1 MEEQLVNR
9 EIKFN
14 VPKKLTKA
22 EFENTIKFFK
32 ENGAKYHVDEKI
44 WTIKESQREKF
55 AQYLNPENMHA
66 AHKNEPQSPEERVRL
81 NIPKNLDKDEFLRMI
96 QYFKENGAKY
106 QPDEKVWT
114 IGKSQKDS
122 FEKYIMTDTN
132 ESNST
137 LGNVEEIKL
146 SEEEINMLEPESAEN
161 MKQFFLDHGGVLK
174 DSMWIVPKS
183 AFELEKAVPESN
195 IQETMNK
202 KEEFT
207 NKLDQLLREYGY
219 DKGYA
224 YSMDLAEMIS
234 KETLHMP
241 PEPEVEVAEA
251 ESSTSL
257 NSTATVQTTD
267 REGNYR
273 KGNYVSLHVPDYKT
287 AVYEIKEVCGIKEIS
302 GQILAETQ
310 DHLILEGKD
319 GKEISVAKKEIY
331 DEMQTSIVEKAMS
344 MDQNVRDQID
354 LIGNP
359 KLSAPQMDQILNGI
373 NDGLQPLL
381 VAQYAN
387 PKIPAWQMDIYRY
400 GMLNGLGY
408 DQIKVGCLQDWDS
421 SRNNIDNMIKEQRG
435 HIVSDLKANN
445 YHLSHEKYGVITR
458 NYYVFNGRDIEG
470 IPELQ
475 PQTSKEIVNDELIDK
490 IQKGMDLQILN
501 DGGDRAYY
509 SPKTDSVHLPEK
521 DTFYNS
527 YAYNATALHEL
538 SHATGAEKRLN
549 RDIKNAFG
557 TEKYAYEELVAEI
570 SACFMSEH
578 IQIEQTEEHVN
589 NHKAYIQ
596 SWTKALSEKP
606 EMLMKAIRDAE
617 KAANYLEY
625 HAEILSKEEYQE
637 TLTLHE
643 NEETPG
649 NTSGKTVEKITNSIT
664 READL
669 KANGY
674 KLTPALKKHM
684 DRLDQLTG
692 RKNTVKDIYKA
703 YKTHDFH
710 GDPEMEKTIKS
721 IGKIFQRQEMQIK
734 AVIPER

>member
-1 MEEQLVNR
+1 MEEQMLYDELVNGLREIEKNVITDLNAGQAPGSWMGRIVNNEAPANYLNVQITEIQRTGMIFIQADMIQKNKIVETQGFEVKKEDVLRNGVKSFENNDFLNRLKVNSFCLETASKYQIDRVEQHFKLFQAGQKENSLREHCKWLKSNGYNEFPEEDGKASAPAAAPNKKINR

-14 VPKKLTKA
+14 VPKGLTKA

-44 WTIKESQREKF
+44 WAIKESQREKF

-96 QYFKENGAKY
+96 QYFKENGARY

-122 FEKYIMTDTN
+122 FEKYIMPDTN
-132 ESNST
+132 EENST
-137 LGNVEEIKL
+137 LGNAEEIKL
-146 SEEEINMLEPESAEN
+146 SEEEINMLGPESAEN
-161 MKQFFLDHGGVLK
+161 MKQFFRDHGGVLK

-195 IQETMNK
+195 IQEAMNK

-251 ESSTSL
+251 KS
-257 NSTATVQTTD
+257 NSTATVQTVD
-267 REGNYR
+267 IEGGYR

-408 DQIKVGCLQDWDS
+408 DQIKAGCLQDWDS

-445 YHLSHEKYGVITR
+445 Y
-458 NYYVFNGRDIEG
+458 
-470 IPELQ
+470 IP
-475 PQTSKEIVNDELIDK
+475 
-490 IQKGMDLQILN
+490 
-501 DGGDRAYY
+501 
-509 SPKTDSVHLPEK
+509 
-521 DTFYNS
+521 
-527 YAYNATALHEL
+527 
-538 SHATGAEKRLN
+538 EKRLVHKIGRLN
-549 RDIKNAFG
+549 GLTGGKFNKVSDI
-557 TEKYAYEELVAEI
+557 
-570 SACFMSEH
+570 
-578 IQIEQTEEHVN
+578 VN
-589 NHKAYIQ
+589 SVK
-596 SWTKALSEKP
+596 
-606 EMLMKAIRDAE
+606 
-617 KAANYLEY
+617 
-625 HAEILSKEEYQE
+625 
-637 TLTLHE
+637 
-643 NEETPG
+643 
-649 NTSGKTVEKITNSIT
+649 SGKLSNRYGEASLLKEIGDDLQHQRKIMSPAAQQKIYAAAVPT
-664 READL
+664 R
-669 KANGY
+669 
-674 KLTPALKKHM
+674 
-684 DRLDQLTG
+684 
-692 RKNTVKDIYKA
+692 
-703 YKTHDFH
+703 
-710 GDPEMEKTIKS
+710 
-721 IGKIFQRQEMQIK
+721 
-734 AVIPER
+734 

>member
-1 MEEQLVNR
+1 MEEQMLYDELVNGLREIEKNVITDLNAGQAPASWMGRIVNNEAPANYLNVQITEIQRTGMIFIQADMIQKNKIVETQGFEVKKEDVLRNGVKSFENNDFLNRLKVNSFCLETASKYQIDRVEQHFKLFQAGQKENSLREHCKWLKSNGYNEFPEEDGKASAPAAAPNKKINR

-14 VPKKLTKA
+14 VPKGLTKA

-81 NIPKNLDKDEFLRMI
+81 NIPKNLDKDKFLRMI
-96 QYFKENGAKY
+96 QYFKENGARY
-106 QPDEKVWT
+106 QPDGKVWT

-122 FEKYIMTDTN
+122 FEKYIMPDTN
-132 ESNST
+132 EENST
-137 LGNVEEIKL
+137 LGNAEEIKL
-146 SEEEINMLEPESAEN
+146 SEEEINMLGPESAEN
-161 MKQFFLDHGGVLK
+161 MKQFFRDHGGVLK

-195 IQETMNK
+195 IQEAMNK

-251 ESSTSL
+251 KS
-257 NSTATVQTTD
+257 NSTATVQTVD
-267 REGNYR
+267 REGGYR

-387 PKIPAWQMDIYRY
+387 PKIPAWQMDIYRC

-408 DQIKVGCLQDWDS
+408 DQIKAGCLQDWDS

-445 YHLSHEKYGVITR
+445 Y
-458 NYYVFNGRDIEG
+458 
-470 IPELQ
+470 IPEKRVVHKIGRLNGL
-475 PQTSKEIVNDELIDK
+475 TGGKFNKVSDIVNSVKSGKLSNRYGEASLLKEIGD
-490 IQKGMDLQILN
+490 DLQHQRKIM
-501 DGGDRAYY
+501 
-509 SPKTDSVHLPEK
+509 SPAAQQKI
-521 DTFYNS
+521 
-527 YAYNATALHEL
+527 YA
-538 SHATGAEKRLN
+538 
-549 RDIKNAFG
+549 
-557 TEKYAYEELVAEI
+557 
-570 SACFMSEH
+570 
-578 IQIEQTEEHVN
+578 
-589 NHKAYIQ
+589 
-596 SWTKALSEKP
+596 
-606 EMLMKAIRDAE
+606 
-617 KAANYLEY
+617 AAV
-625 HAEILSKEEYQE
+625 
-637 TLTLHE
+637 
-643 NEETPG
+643 P
-649 NTSGKTVEKITNSIT
+649 T
-664 READL
+664 R
-669 KANGY
+669 
-674 KLTPALKKHM
+674 
-684 DRLDQLTG
+684 
-692 RKNTVKDIYKA
+692 
-703 YKTHDFH
+703 
-710 GDPEMEKTIKS
+710 
-721 IGKIFQRQEMQIK
+721 
-734 AVIPER
+734 

>member
-1 MEEQLVNR
+1 MEEQMLYDELVNGLREIEKNVITDLNAGQAPGSWMGRIVNNEAPANYLNVQITEIQRTGMIFIQADMIQKNKIVETQGFEVKKEDVLRNGVKSFENNDFLNRLKVNSFCLETASKYQIDRVEQHFKLFQAGQKENSLREHCKWLKSNGYNEFPEEDGKASVPAAAPNKKINR

-14 VPKKLTKA
+14 VPKGLTKE

-96 QYFKENGAKY
+96 QYFKENGARY

-122 FEKYIMTDTN
+122 FEKYIMPDTN
-132 ESNST
+132 EENST
-137 LGNVEEIKL
+137 LGNAEEIKL
-146 SEEEINMLEPESAEN
+146 SEEEINMLGPESAEN
-161 MKQFFLDHGGVLK
+161 MKQFFRDHGGVLK

-195 IQETMNK
+195 IQEAMNK

-251 ESSTSL
+251 KS
-257 NSTATVQTTD
+257 NSTATVQTVD
-267 REGNYR
+267 REGGYR

-408 DQIKVGCLQDWDS
+408 DQIKAGCLQDWDS

-445 YHLSHEKYGVITR
+445 Y
-458 NYYVFNGRDIEG
+458 
-470 IPELQ
+470 IP
-475 PQTSKEIVNDELIDK
+475 
-490 IQKGMDLQILN
+490 
-501 DGGDRAYY
+501 
-509 SPKTDSVHLPEK
+509 
-521 DTFYNS
+521 
-527 YAYNATALHEL
+527 
-538 SHATGAEKRLN
+538 EKRL
-549 RDIKNAFG
+549 
-557 TEKYAYEELVAEI
+557 V
-570 SACFMSEH
+570 
-578 IQIEQTEEHVN
+578 
-589 NHKAYIQ
+589 HKIGR
-596 SWTKALSEKP
+596 L
-606 EMLMKAIRDAE
+606 
-617 KAANYLEY
+617 
-625 HAEILSKEEYQE
+625 
-637 TLTLHE
+637 
-643 NEETPG
+643 
-649 NTSGKTVEKITNSIT
+649 
-664 READL
+664 
-669 KANGY
+669 NG
-674 KLTPALKKHM
+674 
-684 DRLDQLTG
+684 LTG
-692 RKNTVKDIYKA
+692 GKFNKVSDIVNSVKSAKLSNRYGEASLLKEIGDDLQHQRKIMSPAAQQKIYA
-703 YKTHDFH
+703 A
-710 GDPEMEKTIKS
+710 
-721 IGKIFQRQEMQIK
+721 
-734 AVIPER
+734 AVPTR

>member
-1 MEEQLVNR
+1 MEEQMLYDELVNGLREIEKNVITDLNAGQAPGSWMGRIVNNEAPANYLNVQITEIQRTGMIFIQADMIQKNKIVETQGFEVKKEDVLRNGVKSFENNDFLNRLKVNSFCLETASKYQIDRVEQHFKLFQAGQKENSLREHCKWLKSNGYNEFPEEDGKASAPAAAPNKKINR

-14 VPKKLTKA
+14 VPKGLTKA

-44 WTIKESQREKF
+44 WAIKESQREKF

-96 QYFKENGAKY
+96 QYFKENGARY

-122 FEKYIMTDTN
+122 FEKYIMPDTN
-132 ESNST
+132 EENST
-137 LGNVEEIKL
+137 LGNAEEIKL
-146 SEEEINMLEPESAEN
+146 SEEEINMLGPESAEN
-161 MKQFFLDHGGVLK
+161 MKQFFRDHGGVLK

-195 IQETMNK
+195 IQEAMNK

-207 NKLDQLLREYGY
+207 NKLDKLLREYGY

-234 KETLHMP
+234 KETLLMP

-251 ESSTSL
+251 KS
-257 NSTATVQTTD
+257 NSTATVQTVD
-267 REGNYR
+267 REGGYR

-408 DQIKVGCLQDWDS
+408 DQIKAGCLQDWDS

-445 YHLSHEKYGVITR
+445 Y
-458 NYYVFNGRDIEG
+458 
-470 IPELQ
+470 IP
-475 PQTSKEIVNDELIDK
+475 
-490 IQKGMDLQILN
+490 
-501 DGGDRAYY
+501 
-509 SPKTDSVHLPEK
+509 
-521 DTFYNS
+521 
-527 YAYNATALHEL
+527 
-538 SHATGAEKRLN
+538 EKRLVHKIGRLN
-549 RDIKNAFG
+549 GLTGGKFNKVSDI
-557 TEKYAYEELVAEI
+557 
-570 SACFMSEH
+570 
-578 IQIEQTEEHVN
+578 VN
-589 NHKAYIQ
+589 SVK
-596 SWTKALSEKP
+596 
-606 EMLMKAIRDAE
+606 
-617 KAANYLEY
+617 
-625 HAEILSKEEYQE
+625 
-637 TLTLHE
+637 
-643 NEETPG
+643 
-649 NTSGKTVEKITNSIT
+649 SGKLSNRYGEASLLKEIGDDLQHQRKIMSPAAQQKIYAAAVPT
-664 READL
+664 R
-669 KANGY
+669 
-674 KLTPALKKHM
+674 
-684 DRLDQLTG
+684 
-692 RKNTVKDIYKA
+692 
-703 YKTHDFH
+703 
-710 GDPEMEKTIKS
+710 
-721 IGKIFQRQEMQIK
+721 
-734 AVIPER
+734 

>member
-1 MEEQLVNR
+1 MEEQMLYDELVNR

-14 VPKKLTKA
+14 VPKGLTKT

-55 AQYLNPENMHA
+55 AQYLNSENMHA
-66 AHKNEPQSPEERVRL
+66 VPQNEPQSQEERVRL
-81 NIPKNLDKDEFLRMI
+81 NIPKNLDKNEFLRMI
-96 QYFKENGAKY
+96 QYFKENGARY

-114 IGKSQKDS
+114 IGKSQKEA
-122 FEKYIMTDTN
+122 FEKYIITDTN
-132 ESNST
+132 QTEGT
-137 LGNVEEIKL
+137 LGNIEEIRL
-146 SEEEINMLEPESAEN
+146 SEEEIKKMDPESAEN
-161 MKQFFLDHGGVLK
+161 MRQFFRDHGGILK
-174 DSMWIVPKS
+174 DSTWIVPKS
-183 AFELEKAVPESN
+183 AFEIEETIQESN
-195 IQETMNK
+195 IQDVMSK

-234 KETLHMP
+234 QKTLHMP
-241 PEPEVEVAEA
+241 ETEQVIEVEK
-251 ESSTSL
+251 STPL
-257 NSTATVQTTD
+257 NAD
-267 REGNYR
+267 REGGYK

-381 VAQYAN
+381 VAQYAS

-408 DQIKVGCLQDWDS
+408 DQIKAGCLQDWDS

-445 YHLSHEKYGVITR
+445 Y
-458 NYYVFNGRDIEG
+458 
-470 IPELQ
+470 IP
-475 PQTSKEIVNDELIDK
+475 
-490 IQKGMDLQILN
+490 
-501 DGGDRAYY
+501 
-509 SPKTDSVHLPEK
+509 
-521 DTFYNS
+521 
-527 YAYNATALHEL
+527 
-538 SHATGAEKRLN
+538 EKRLVHKIGRLN
-549 RDIKNAFG
+549 GLMGGNFNKVSDI
-557 TEKYAYEELVAEI
+557 VD
-570 SACFMSEH
+570 S
-578 IQIEQTEEHVN
+578 V
-589 NHKAYIQ
+589 
-596 SWTKALSEKP
+596 
-606 EMLMKAIRDAE
+606 R
-617 KAANYLEY
+617 
-625 HAEILSKEEYQE
+625 
-637 TLTLHE
+637 
-643 NEETPG
+643 
-649 NTSGKTVEKITNSIT
+649 SGKISNRYGEASLLKEIGEDLQHQRRVMSPAAQQKIHAAAVPT
-664 READL
+664 R
-669 KANGY
+669 
-674 KLTPALKKHM
+674 
-684 DRLDQLTG
+684 
-692 RKNTVKDIYKA
+692 
-703 YKTHDFH
+703 
-710 GDPEMEKTIKS
+710 
-721 IGKIFQRQEMQIK
+721 
-734 AVIPER
+734 

>member
-1 MEEQLVNR
+1 MEEQMLYDELVNGLREIEKNVITDLNAGQAPGSWMGRIVNNEAPANYLNVQITEIQRTGMIFIQADMIQKNKIVETQGFEVKKEDVLRNGVKSFENNDFLNRLKVNSFCLETASKYQIDRVEQHFKLFQAGQKENSLREHCKWLKSNGYNEFPEEDGKASAPAAAPNKKINR

-14 VPKKLTKA
+14 VPKGLTKA

-96 QYFKENGAKY
+96 QYFKENGARY

-122 FEKYIMTDTN
+122 FEKYIMPDTN
-132 ESNST
+132 EENST
-137 LGNVEEIKL
+137 LGNAEEIKL
-146 SEEEINMLEPESAEN
+146 SEEEINMLGPESAEN
-161 MKQFFLDHGGVLK
+161 IKQFFRDHGGVLK

-195 IQETMNK
+195 IQEAMNK

-241 PEPEVEVAEA
+241 PEPEVEVAE
-251 ESSTSL
+251 EKS
-257 NSTATVQTTD
+257 NSTATVQTVD
-267 REGNYR
+267 REGGYR

-344 MDQNVRDQID
+344 MEQNVRDQID

-408 DQIKVGCLQDWDS
+408 DQIKAGCLQDWDS
-421 SRNNIDNMIKEQRG
+421 SRNNIDNMIKEQRS

-445 YHLSHEKYGVITR
+445 Y
-458 NYYVFNGRDIEG
+458 
-470 IPELQ
+470 IP
-475 PQTSKEIVNDELIDK
+475 
-490 IQKGMDLQILN
+490 
-501 DGGDRAYY
+501 
-509 SPKTDSVHLPEK
+509 
-521 DTFYNS
+521 
-527 YAYNATALHEL
+527 
-538 SHATGAEKRLN
+538 EKRLVHKIGRLN
-549 RDIKNAFG
+549 GLTGGKFNKVSDI
-557 TEKYAYEELVAEI
+557 VD
-570 SACFMSEH
+570 S
-578 IQIEQTEEHVN
+578 V
-589 NHKAYIQ
+589 
-596 SWTKALSEKP
+596 
-606 EMLMKAIRDAE
+606 R
-617 KAANYLEY
+617 
-625 HAEILSKEEYQE
+625 
-637 TLTLHE
+637 
-643 NEETPG
+643 
-649 NTSGKTVEKITNSIT
+649 SGKISNRYGEASLLKEIGEDLQHQRRVMSPAAQQKIHAAAVPT
-664 READL
+664 R
-669 KANGY
+669 
-674 KLTPALKKHM
+674 
-684 DRLDQLTG
+684 
-692 RKNTVKDIYKA
+692 
-703 YKTHDFH
+703 
-710 GDPEMEKTIKS
+710 
-721 IGKIFQRQEMQIK
+721 
-734 AVIPER
+734 

>member
-1 MEEQLVNR
+1 MEEQMLYDELVNGLREIEKNVITDLNAGQAPGSWMGRIVNNEAPANYLNVQITEIQRTGMIFIQADMIQKNKIVETQGFEVKKEDVLRNGVKSFENNDFLNRLKVNSFCLETASKYQIDRVEQHFKLFQAGQKENSLREHCKWLKSNGYNEFPEEDGKASAPAAAPNKKINR

-14 VPKKLTKA
+14 VPKGLTKA

-132 ESNST
+132 ESNSA

-146 SEEEINMLEPESAEN
+146 SEEEINMLGPESAEN
-161 MKQFFLDHGGVLK
+161 MKQFFRDHGGVLK

-195 IQETMNK
+195 IQEAMNK

-251 ESSTSL
+251 KS
-257 NSTATVQTTD
+257 NSTATVQTVD
-267 REGNYR
+267 REGGYR

-408 DQIKVGCLQDWDS
+408 DQIKAGCLQDWDS

-445 YHLSHEKYGVITR
+445 Y
-458 NYYVFNGRDIEG
+458 
-470 IPELQ
+470 IP
-475 PQTSKEIVNDELIDK
+475 
-490 IQKGMDLQILN
+490 
-501 DGGDRAYY
+501 
-509 SPKTDSVHLPEK
+509 
-521 DTFYNS
+521 
-527 YAYNATALHEL
+527 
-538 SHATGAEKRLN
+538 EKRLVHKIGRLN
-549 RDIKNAFG
+549 GLTGGKFNKVSDI
-557 TEKYAYEELVAEI
+557 
-570 SACFMSEH
+570 
-578 IQIEQTEEHVN
+578 VN
-589 NHKAYIQ
+589 SVK
-596 SWTKALSEKP
+596 
-606 EMLMKAIRDAE
+606 
-617 KAANYLEY
+617 
-625 HAEILSKEEYQE
+625 
-637 TLTLHE
+637 
-643 NEETPG
+643 
-649 NTSGKTVEKITNSIT
+649 SGKLSNRYGEASLLKEIGDDLQHQRKIMSPAAQQKIYAAAVPT
-664 READL
+664 R
-669 KANGY
+669 
-674 KLTPALKKHM
+674 
-684 DRLDQLTG
+684 
-692 RKNTVKDIYKA
+692 
-703 YKTHDFH
+703 
-710 GDPEMEKTIKS
+710 
-721 IGKIFQRQEMQIK
+721 
-734 AVIPER
+734 

>member
-1 MEEQLVNR
+1 MEEQMLYDELVNGLREIEKNVITDLNAGQAPGSWMGRIVNNEAPANYLNVQITEIQRTGMIFIQADMIQKNKIVETQGFEVKKEDVLRNGVKSFENNDFLNRLKVNSFCLETASKYQIDRVEQHFKLFQAGQKENSLREHCKWLKSNGYNEFPEEDGKASAPAAAPNKKINR

-14 VPKKLTKA
+14 VPKGLTKA

-81 NIPKNLDKDEFLRMI
+81 NIPKNLDKDKFLRMI
-96 QYFKENGAKY
+96 QYFKENGARY

-122 FEKYIMTDTN
+122 FEKYIMPDTN
-132 ESNST
+132 EENST
-137 LGNVEEIKL
+137 LGNAEEIKL
-146 SEEEINMLEPESAEN
+146 SEEEINMLGPESAEN
-161 MKQFFLDHGGVLK
+161 MKQFFRDHGGVLK

-195 IQETMNK
+195 IQEAMNK

-251 ESSTSL
+251 KS
-257 NSTATVQTTD
+257 NSTATVQTVD
-267 REGNYR
+267 REGGYR

-408 DQIKVGCLQDWDS
+408 DQIKAGCLQDWDS

-445 YHLSHEKYGVITR
+445 Y
-458 NYYVFNGRDIEG
+458 
-470 IPELQ
+470 IP
-475 PQTSKEIVNDELIDK
+475 
-490 IQKGMDLQILN
+490 
-501 DGGDRAYY
+501 
-509 SPKTDSVHLPEK
+509 
-521 DTFYNS
+521 
-527 YAYNATALHEL
+527 
-538 SHATGAEKRLN
+538 EKRLVHKIGRLN
-549 RDIKNAFG
+549 GLTGGKFNKVSDI
-557 TEKYAYEELVAEI
+557 
-570 SACFMSEH
+570 
-578 IQIEQTEEHVN
+578 VN
-589 NHKAYIQ
+589 SVK
-596 SWTKALSEKP
+596 
-606 EMLMKAIRDAE
+606 
-617 KAANYLEY
+617 
-625 HAEILSKEEYQE
+625 
-637 TLTLHE
+637 
-643 NEETPG
+643 
-649 NTSGKTVEKITNSIT
+649 SGKLSNRYGEASLLKEIGDDLQHQRKIMSPAAQQKIYAAAVPT
-664 READL
+664 R
-669 KANGY
+669 
-674 KLTPALKKHM
+674 
-684 DRLDQLTG
+684 
-692 RKNTVKDIYKA
+692 
-703 YKTHDFH
+703 
-710 GDPEMEKTIKS
+710 
-721 IGKIFQRQEMQIK
+721 
-734 AVIPER
+734 

>member
-1 MEEQLVNR
+1 MEEQMLYDELVNGLREIEKNVITDLNAGQAPGSWMGRIVNNEAPANYLNVQITEIQRTGMIFIQADMIQKNKIVETQGFEVKKEDVLRNGVKSFENNDFLNRLKVNSFCLETASKYQIDRVEQHFKLFQAGQKENSLREHCKWLKSNGYNEFPEEDGKASAPAAAPNKKINR

-14 VPKKLTKA
+14 VPKGLTKA

-44 WTIKESQREKF
+44 WAIKESQREKF

-96 QYFKENGAKY
+96 QYFKENGARY

-132 ESNST
+132 ESNSA

-146 SEEEINMLEPESAEN
+146 SEEEINMLGPESAEN
-161 MKQFFLDHGGVLK
+161 MKQFFRDHGGVLK

-195 IQETMNK
+195 IQEAMNK

-251 ESSTSL
+251 KS
-257 NSTATVQTTD
+257 NSTATVQTVD
-267 REGNYR
+267 REGGYR

-408 DQIKVGCLQDWDS
+408 DQIKAGCLQDWDS

-445 YHLSHEKYGVITR
+445 Y
-458 NYYVFNGRDIEG
+458 
-470 IPELQ
+470 IP
-475 PQTSKEIVNDELIDK
+475 
-490 IQKGMDLQILN
+490 
-501 DGGDRAYY
+501 
-509 SPKTDSVHLPEK
+509 
-521 DTFYNS
+521 
-527 YAYNATALHEL
+527 
-538 SHATGAEKRLN
+538 EKRLVHKIGRLN
-549 RDIKNAFG
+549 GLTGGKFNKVSDI
-557 TEKYAYEELVAEI
+557 
-570 SACFMSEH
+570 
-578 IQIEQTEEHVN
+578 VN
-589 NHKAYIQ
+589 SVK
-596 SWTKALSEKP
+596 
-606 EMLMKAIRDAE
+606 
-617 KAANYLEY
+617 
-625 HAEILSKEEYQE
+625 
-637 TLTLHE
+637 
-643 NEETPG
+643 
-649 NTSGKTVEKITNSIT
+649 SGKLSNRYGEASLLKEIGDDLQHQRKIMSPAAQQKIYAAAVPT
-664 READL
+664 R
-669 KANGY
+669 
-674 KLTPALKKHM
+674 
-684 DRLDQLTG
+684 
-692 RKNTVKDIYKA
+692 
-703 YKTHDFH
+703 
-710 GDPEMEKTIKS
+710 
-721 IGKIFQRQEMQIK
+721 
-734 AVIPER
+734 

>member
-1 MEEQLVNR
+1 MEEQMLYDELVNGLREIEKNVITDLNAGQAPGSWMGRIVNNEAPANYLNVQITEIQRTGMIFIQADMIQKNKIVETQGFEVKKEDVLRNGVKSFENNDFLNRLKVNSFCLETASKYQIDRVEQHFKLFQAGQKENSLREHCKWLKSNGYNEFPEEDGKASAPAAAPNKKINR

-14 VPKKLTKA
+14 VPKGLTKA

-81 NIPKNLDKDEFLRMI
+81 NIPKNLDKDKFLRMI
-96 QYFKENGAKY
+96 QYFKENGARY

-122 FEKYIMTDTN
+122 FEKYIMPDTN
-132 ESNST
+132 EENST
-137 LGNVEEIKL
+137 LGNAEEIKL
-146 SEEEINMLEPESAEN
+146 SEEEINMLGPESAEN
-161 MKQFFLDHGGVLK
+161 MKQFFRDHGGVLK

-195 IQETMNK
+195 IQEAMNK

-251 ESSTSL
+251 KS
-257 NSTATVQTTD
+257 NSTATVQTVD
-267 REGNYR
+267 REGGYR

-408 DQIKVGCLQDWDS
+408 DQIKAGCLQDWDS

-445 YHLSHEKYGVITR
+445 Y
-458 NYYVFNGRDIEG
+458 
-470 IPELQ
+470 IPEKRVVHKIGRLNGL
-475 PQTSKEIVNDELIDK
+475 TGGKFNKVSDIVNSVKSGKLSNRYGEASLLKEIGD
-490 IQKGMDLQILN
+490 DLQHQRKIM
-501 DGGDRAYY
+501 
-509 SPKTDSVHLPEK
+509 SPAAQQKI
-521 DTFYNS
+521 
-527 YAYNATALHEL
+527 YA
-538 SHATGAEKRLN
+538 
-549 RDIKNAFG
+549 
-557 TEKYAYEELVAEI
+557 
-570 SACFMSEH
+570 
-578 IQIEQTEEHVN
+578 
-589 NHKAYIQ
+589 
-596 SWTKALSEKP
+596 
-606 EMLMKAIRDAE
+606 
-617 KAANYLEY
+617 AAV
-625 HAEILSKEEYQE
+625 
-637 TLTLHE
+637 
-643 NEETPG
+643 P
-649 NTSGKTVEKITNSIT
+649 T
-664 READL
+664 R
-669 KANGY
+669 
-674 KLTPALKKHM
+674 
-684 DRLDQLTG
+684 
-692 RKNTVKDIYKA
+692 
-703 YKTHDFH
+703 
-710 GDPEMEKTIKS
+710 
-721 IGKIFQRQEMQIK
+721 
-734 AVIPER
+734 

>member
-1 MEEQLVNR
+1 MVFYFASPKYNPLINKVLTETDQVIAESIVGNDLFLKKTMKDKLASIASIDIIIVDFTALADTDAEIMEAVESIRIMDYKVRFIFVMPYKAEGDPFLKECFYAGIYDLIISDQYLEISEQLAVCVTDGMRYKDALKYRDAAINDQ
-9 EIKFN
+9 
-14 VPKKLTKA
+14 PKEAAISRKTMIGIA
-22 EFENTIKFFK
+22 
-32 ENGAKYHVDEKI
+32 GAGIRSGATHNSIV
-44 WTIKESQREKF
+44 
-55 AQYLNPENMHA
+55 LGN
-66 AHKNEPQSPEERVRL
+66 
-81 NIPKNLDKDEFLRMI
+81 FLRANNQMTAVLEYA
-96 QYFKENGAKY
+96 QRPALQSVCEATGASFYNEGYFSLKGVDY
-106 QPDEKVWT
+106 
-114 IGKSQKDS
+114 
-122 FEKYIMTDTN
+122 Y
-132 ESNST
+132 
-137 LGNVEEIKL
+137 
-146 SEEEINMLEPESAEN
+146 PEC
-161 MKQFFLDHGGVLK
+161 
-174 DSMWIVPKS
+174 
-183 AFELEKAVPESN
+183 
-195 IQETMNK
+195 
-202 KEEFT
+202 
-207 NKLDQLLREYGY
+207 
-219 DKGYA
+219 
-224 YSMDLAEMIS
+224 
-234 KETLHMP
+234 
-241 PEPEVEVAEA
+241 
-251 ESSTSL
+251 
-257 NSTATVQTTD
+257 D
-267 REGNYR
+267 RERLTAVAGRLYDYIIMDFGNYA
-273 KGNYVSLHVPDYKT
+273 D
-287 AVYEIKEVCGIKEIS
+287 A
-302 GQILAETQ
+302 
-310 DHLILEGKD
+310 
-319 GKEISVAKKEIY
+319 
-331 DEMQTSIVEKAMS
+331 
-344 MDQNVRDQID
+344 
-354 LIGNP
+354 
-359 KLSAPQMDQILNGI
+359 DQILFNKCDVT
-373 NDGLQPLL
+373 NKFFLYLQSQERLPEGE
-381 VAQYAN
+381 
-387 PKIPAWQMDIYRY
+387 IPDPRWATFKQIQDAGWKVKK
-400 GMLNGLGY
+400 GAKGFVVELWKPY
-408 DQIKVGCLQDWDS
+408 DFESKREISW
-421 SRNNIDNMIKEQRG
+421 KEY
-435 HIVSDLKANN
+435 IEN
-445 YHLSHEKYGVITR
+445 HLSHEKYGVITR

-549 RDIKNAFG
+549 RDIRNVFG

-643 NEETPG
+643 NEETPTPG
-649 NTSGKTVEKITNSIT
+649 NTSEKMVEKTANPIT

-692 RKNTVKDIYKA
+692 RKNSVKDIYKA

-710 GDPEMEKTIKS
+710 GDPETEKTIKS

>member
-1 MEEQLVNR
+1 MEEQTLYDELVNGLREIEKNVITDLNAGQASGSWMGRIVSNEAPANYLNVQITEIQRTGMISVQADTVVKNKIVGIQKIEIGKEDVMKNGVTSFENKDFLDHLKSNSRSLETVSESITDKGDQRFMVFQTGQKENSLREHYKWLKSNGYNEFPEEDGKASAPAAAPTKKINR

-14 VPKKLTKA
+14 VPKGLTKA

-66 AHKNEPQSPEERVRL
+66 APKNEPQSSEERVRL
-81 NIPKNLDKDEFLRMI
+81 NIPRYLKPDEFKNLI
-96 QYFKENGAKY
+96 QYFKKNGAKY
-106 QPDEKVWT
+106 EPEEKAWFVE
-114 IGKSQKDS
+114 KSKIEV
-122 FEKYIMTDTN
+122 FEKYIKTEENEKDTDTQSWWTP
-132 ESNST
+132 EKEYYQT
-137 LGNVEEIKL
+137 
-146 SEEEINMLEPESAEN
+146 EEELQKMDPEAAES
-161 MKQFFLDHGGVLK
+161 MRQFFRDHGCILK
-174 DSMWIVPKS
+174 DSVWIIPGSVFS
-183 AFELEKAVPESN
+183 VESLDPETS
-195 IQETMNK
+195 IRGIGK

-224 YSMDLAEMIS
+224 YSRDLAEMIS

-445 YHLSHEKYGVITR
+445 Y
-458 NYYVFNGRDIEG
+458 
-470 IPELQ
+470 IP
-475 PQTSKEIVNDELIDK
+475 
-490 IQKGMDLQILN
+490 
-501 DGGDRAYY
+501 
-509 SPKTDSVHLPEK
+509 
-521 DTFYNS
+521 
-527 YAYNATALHEL
+527 
-538 SHATGAEKRLN
+538 EKRLVHKIGRLN
-549 RDIKNAFG
+549 GLTGGKFNKVSDI
-557 TEKYAYEELVAEI
+557 
-570 SACFMSEH
+570 
-578 IQIEQTEEHVN
+578 VN
-589 NHKAYIQ
+589 SVK
-596 SWTKALSEKP
+596 
-606 EMLMKAIRDAE
+606 
-617 KAANYLEY
+617 
-625 HAEILSKEEYQE
+625 
-637 TLTLHE
+637 
-643 NEETPG
+643 
-649 NTSGKTVEKITNSIT
+649 SGKISNRYGEASLLKEIGDDLQHQRKIMSPAAQQKIHAAAAVPT
-664 READL
+664 R
-669 KANGY
+669 
-674 KLTPALKKHM
+674 
-684 DRLDQLTG
+684 
-692 RKNTVKDIYKA
+692 
-703 YKTHDFH
+703 
-710 GDPEMEKTIKS
+710 
-721 IGKIFQRQEMQIK
+721 
-734 AVIPER
+734 

>member
-1 MEEQLVNR
+1 MEEQMLYDELVNGLREIEKNVITDLNAGQAPGSWMGRIVNNEAPANYLNVQITEIQRTGMIFIQADMIQKNKIVETQGFEVKKEDVLRNGVKSFENNDFLNRLKVNSFCLETASKYQIDRVEQHFKLFQAGQKENSLREHCKWLKSNGYNEFPEEDGKASAPAAAPNKKINR

-14 VPKKLTKA
+14 VPKGLTKA

-44 WTIKESQREKF
+44 WAIKESQREKF

-96 QYFKENGAKY
+96 QYFKENGARY

-122 FEKYIMTDTN
+122 FEKYIMPDTN
-132 ESNST
+132 EENST
-137 LGNVEEIKL
+137 LGNAEEIKL
-146 SEEEINMLEPESAEN
+146 SEEEINMLGPESAEN
-161 MKQFFLDHGGVLK
+161 MKQFFRDHGGVLK

-195 IQETMNK
+195 IQEAMNK

-207 NKLDQLLREYGY
+207 NKLDKLLREYGY

-241 PEPEVEVAEA
+241 PEPEVEVAE
-251 ESSTSL
+251 EKS
-257 NSTATVQTTD
+257 NSTATVQTVD
-267 REGNYR
+267 REGGYR

-344 MDQNVRDQID
+344 MEQNVRDQID

-408 DQIKVGCLQDWDS
+408 DQIKAGCLQDWDS

-445 YHLSHEKYGVITR
+445 Y
-458 NYYVFNGRDIEG
+458 
-470 IPELQ
+470 IP
-475 PQTSKEIVNDELIDK
+475 
-490 IQKGMDLQILN
+490 
-501 DGGDRAYY
+501 
-509 SPKTDSVHLPEK
+509 
-521 DTFYNS
+521 
-527 YAYNATALHEL
+527 
-538 SHATGAEKRLN
+538 EKRLVHKIGRLN
-549 RDIKNAFG
+549 GLTGGKFNKVSDI
-557 TEKYAYEELVAEI
+557 
-570 SACFMSEH
+570 
-578 IQIEQTEEHVN
+578 VN
-589 NHKAYIQ
+589 SVK
-596 SWTKALSEKP
+596 
-606 EMLMKAIRDAE
+606 
-617 KAANYLEY
+617 
-625 HAEILSKEEYQE
+625 
-637 TLTLHE
+637 
-643 NEETPG
+643 
-649 NTSGKTVEKITNSIT
+649 SGKLSNRYGEASLLKEIGDDLQHQRKIMSPAAQQKIYAAAVPT
-664 READL
+664 R
-669 KANGY
+669 
-674 KLTPALKKHM
+674 
-684 DRLDQLTG
+684 
-692 RKNTVKDIYKA
+692 
-703 YKTHDFH
+703 
-710 GDPEMEKTIKS
+710 
-721 IGKIFQRQEMQIK
+721 
-734 AVIPER
+734 

>member
-1 MEEQLVNR
+1 MEEQMLYDELVNGLREIEKNVITDLNAGQAPASWMGRIVNNEAPANYLNVQITEIQRTGMIFIQADMIQKNKIVETQGFEVKKEDVLRNGVKSFENNDFLNRLKVNSFCLETASKYQIDRVEQHFKLFQAGQKENSLREHCKWLKSNGYNEFPEEDGKASAPAAAPNKKINR

-14 VPKKLTKA
+14 VPKGLTKA

-81 NIPKNLDKDEFLRMI
+81 NIPKNLDKDKFLRMI
-96 QYFKENGAKY
+96 QYFKENGARY

-122 FEKYIMTDTN
+122 FEKYIMPDTN
-132 ESNST
+132 EENST
-137 LGNVEEIKL
+137 LGNAEEIKL
-146 SEEEINMLEPESAEN
+146 SEEEINMLGPESAEN
-161 MKQFFLDHGGVLK
+161 MKQFFRDHGGVLK

-195 IQETMNK
+195 IQEAMNK

-251 ESSTSL
+251 KS
-257 NSTATVQTTD
+257 NSTATVQTVD
-267 REGNYR
+267 REGGYR

-408 DQIKVGCLQDWDS
+408 DQIKAGCLQDWDS

-445 YHLSHEKYGVITR
+445 Y
-458 NYYVFNGRDIEG
+458 
-470 IPELQ
+470 IPEKRVVHKIGRLNGL
-475 PQTSKEIVNDELIDK
+475 TGGKFNKVSDIVNSVKSGKLSNRYGEASLLKEIGD
-490 IQKGMDLQILN
+490 DLQHQRKIM
-501 DGGDRAYY
+501 
-509 SPKTDSVHLPEK
+509 SPAAQQKI
-521 DTFYNS
+521 
-527 YAYNATALHEL
+527 YA
-538 SHATGAEKRLN
+538 
-549 RDIKNAFG
+549 
-557 TEKYAYEELVAEI
+557 
-570 SACFMSEH
+570 
-578 IQIEQTEEHVN
+578 
-589 NHKAYIQ
+589 
-596 SWTKALSEKP
+596 
-606 EMLMKAIRDAE
+606 
-617 KAANYLEY
+617 AAV
-625 HAEILSKEEYQE
+625 
-637 TLTLHE
+637 
-643 NEETPG
+643 P
-649 NTSGKTVEKITNSIT
+649 T
-664 READL
+664 R
-669 KANGY
+669 
-674 KLTPALKKHM
+674 
-684 DRLDQLTG
+684 
-692 RKNTVKDIYKA
+692 
-703 YKTHDFH
+703 
-710 GDPEMEKTIKS
+710 
-721 IGKIFQRQEMQIK
+721 
-734 AVIPER
+734 